1 MLSRQLNLP
10 KRSNDMFAPTRHNR
24 VLDIIESVFR
34 LAAQHRSFKMRTL
47 RLRR

>member
-24 VLDIIESVFR
+24 VLDITSLGECQS
-34 LAAQHRSFKMRTL
+34 LGS
-47 RLRR
+47 